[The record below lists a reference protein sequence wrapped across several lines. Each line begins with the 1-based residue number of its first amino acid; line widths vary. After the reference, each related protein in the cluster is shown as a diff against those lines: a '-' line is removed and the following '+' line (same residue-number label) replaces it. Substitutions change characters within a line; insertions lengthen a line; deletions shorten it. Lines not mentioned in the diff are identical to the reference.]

1 MPHATG
7 TTIAARALGTALL
20 LAASLFAPAALAIDV
35 DAGDYTALPAGTDL
49 GLVYFQHASR
59 DASYTNGSKAPLK
72 AKLDSDVGILRGVHF
87 TELGGYI
94 ADPQFLLPFGQLKGK
109 DDLAG
114 LGSAHGL
121 GDLILAAT
129 VWLVNQPKSE
139 TYFGITPFLYLP
151 TGDYDKNKSLNLGEN
166 RWKLVLQAG
175 YITPLS
181 DKLLLDLI
189 GDVTTYGKNNK
200 FGPTSASMK
209 QDSSL
214 QLQAF
219 LRYKLASNWDLRGGV
234 SHANGG
240 ETKVD
245 GIAQH
250 DRMRTT
256 KLTIGTAWFADPSL
270 QLIAN
275 YGRDASVENGL
286 READRFNLRLL
297 KVF

>member
-1 MPHATG
+1 MTHTLG
-7 TTIAARALGTALL
+7 KTLAARALGAALL
-20 LAASLFAPAALAIDV
+20 LTSSFFTPTAQAIDV
-35 DAGDYTALPAGTDL
+35 DAGDYTALPAGTNL

-59 DASYTNGSKAPLK
+59 DASYNNGNKAPIK

-87 TELGGYI
+87 TDIGGYI

-109 DDLAG
+109 SDLSG
-114 LGSAHGL
+114 LGSANGI
-121 GDLILAAT
+121 GDLILATT

-181 DKLLLDLI
+181 DKLLLDVI
-189 GDVTTYGKNNK
+189 GDVTAYGKNNK
-200 FGPTSASMK
+200 FGQASATMK
-209 QDSSL
+209 QDTSV

-219 LRYKLASNWDLRGGV
+219 LRYKLESNWDLRGGI
-234 SHANGG
+234 SHTSGG
-240 ETKVD
+240 ETKID

-256 KLTIGTAWFADPSL
+256 KLTIGTAWFADPTL